1 MMAASDSKRLAYL
14 MQGAAL
20 RHEQASLV
28 KPLAKLKAKHS
39 KAVNALESKAVLRI
53 RDVVSADKMVSRKA
67 VHAVRDAVR
76 RDLTSWHYEPPLPSA
91 HDLLSTAAELMS
103 QLTAD
108 ADDACVDARERCAAS
123 AAAANSR
130 LRETSDRRSLL
141 LSEAAEAACGVAP
154 ARERMDARE
163 AQARAVTAEAERR
176 FAEAAEHFRA
186 RTRGLTEETA
196 AACAAEQRMAAAART
211 RAAALREQHLE
222 PTRRS
227 CTERWRAEEE
237 GRTRRASRR
246 QEVASTIEQIEA
258 LKAAAMREGVRSR
271 LRALEA
277 EVRRQRDVL
286 ASLEARADGSSAAAD
301 AAAASAAAAGGA
313 VTPAHEERAQAL
325 VERLST
331 LRP

>member
-1 MMAASDSKRLAYL
+1 MAASDSKRLAYL

-76 RDLTSWHYEPPLPSA
+76 RDLASWDYEPPLPSA

-154 ARERMDARE
+154 ARGA
-163 AQARAVTAEAERR
+163 
-176 FAEAAEHFRA
+176 HGRA
-186 RTRGLTEETA
+186 RGA
-196 AACAAEQRMAAAART
+196 G
-211 RAAALREQHLE
+211 
-222 PTRRS
+222 TRRD
-227 CTERWRAEEE
+227 CRGRAPLRR
-237 GRTRRASRR
+237 GRRARSCSY
-246 QEVASTIEQIEA
+246 AGPDGGDGGS
-258 LKAAAMREGVRSR
+258 VR
-271 LRALEA
+271 
-277 EVRRQRDVL
+277 
-286 ASLEARADGSSAAAD
+286 G
-301 AAAASAAAAGGA
+301 
-313 VTPAHEERAQAL
+313 
-325 VERLST
+325 
-331 LRP
+331 